1 MSDSSVGDSP
11 GVKNYAN
18 VESRLNIPFSD
29 LVARDPSVD
38 GERVRIWT
46 VVSELFGQNAYVAAL
61 AGRDD
66 CLVVDPGFDA
76 ATLVE
81 RLQSNGLTPA
91 AVLVTH
97 GHADHIAGIATVKSH
112 WPDCPIITGKNEA
125 AKLTDPKLNL
135 SHDFGFPIVSPAAD
149 VLVADGETL
158 SAAGIE
164 LRVREIP
171 GHSSGH
177 VVFILETGAPW
188 RVFVGDVI
196 FSGSVGRTDFP
207 DGDFEVLAQG
217 ICAKLYSLPDET
229 VLLPG
234 HGPATTV
241 GREKMSNPFVRQE
254 T

>member
-1 MSDSSVGDSP
+1 M
-11 GVKNYAN
+11 
-18 VESRLNIPFSD
+18 
-29 LVARDPSVD
+29 D

-61 AGRDD
+61 SGRDD
-66 CLVVDPGFDA
+66 CLVVDPGFDT

-81 RLQSNGLTPA
+81 RLQSDHLTPK

-97 GHADHIAGIATVKSH
+97 GHADHIAGIASVKAH
-112 WPDCPIITGKNEA
+112 WPDCPIIAGKNEA
-125 AKLTDPKLNL
+125 EKLTDPKLNL

-149 VLVADGETL
+149 ILVADGEAL
-158 SAAGIE
+158 SVAGLE
-164 LRVREIP
+164 LQVREIP

-177 VVFILETGAPW
+177 VVFILKTGTPW

-207 DGDFEVLAQG
+207 DGDFELLAEG
-217 ICAKLYSLPDET
+217 IRAKLYSLPDET
-229 VLLPG
+229 LLLPG

-241 GREKMSNPFVRQE
+241 GREKTSNPFVRRNA
-254 T
+254 

>member
-1 MSDSSVGDSP
+1 MPHFTDSAKRKG
-11 GVKNYAN
+11 
-18 VESRLNIPFSD
+18 I
-29 LVARDPSVD
+29 VD

-46 VVSELFGQNAYVAAL
+46 VVSELFGQNSYVAAL
-61 AGRDD
+61 PDRDD

-81 RLQSNGLTPA
+81 RLQSDRLTPA
-91 AVLVTH
+91 ALLVTH
-97 GHADHIAGIATVKSH
+97 GHADHIAGIASLKSH
-112 WPDCPIITGKNEA
+112 WPDCPIIAGKNEA
-125 AKLTDPKLNL
+125 AKLIDPKLNL

-158 SAAGIE
+158 TAAGMN

-177 VVFILETGAPW
+177 VVFILETAVPW

-207 DGDFEVLAQG
+207 DGNFELLAEG
-217 ICAKLYSLPDET
+217 IRTKLYSLPDET
-229 VLLPG
+229 LLLPG

-241 GREKMSNPFVRQE
+241 GREKAGNPFVRGMA
-254 T
+254 